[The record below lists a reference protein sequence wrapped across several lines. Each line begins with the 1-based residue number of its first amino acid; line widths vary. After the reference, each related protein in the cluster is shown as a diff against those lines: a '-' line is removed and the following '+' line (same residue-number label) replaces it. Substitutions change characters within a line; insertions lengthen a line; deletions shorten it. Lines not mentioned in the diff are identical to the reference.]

1 MRKKKY
7 YFGKNKLGKQFVHH
21 YPSYPRALRPA
32 IKYDILLLLA
42 ERSLTQR
49 LETMSETH
57 EYYPLLTSLLEDVI
71 EARTLKS
78 YPRLQ
83 QALTRYRSEDPV
95 QVYRRQ
101 LFKRANMPH
110 CKCEN
115 GTMIPGVCR
124 KFIKLQSSDG
134 YAYGNFN
141 GITFV
146 TRV

>member
-32 IKYDILLLLA
+32 IKYDTLLLIA

-49 LETMSETH
+49 LETMHETH
-57 EYYPLLTSLLEDVI
+57 EHRSLLESLLEDVT

-83 QALTRYRSEDPV
+83 QALTRYHSEDPV

-101 LFKRANMPH
+101 LLKRVNIPH
-110 CKCEN
+110 WIDKETPWN
-115 GTMIPGVCR
+115 AGALLG
-124 KFIKLQSSDG
+124 
-134 YAYGNFN
+134 
-141 GITFV
+141 
-146 TRV
+146 